1 MEELTIRRGEGARE
15 EYEEQTRDVRMGLY
29 SRVCQ
34 ETGARGVMLAHH
46 LDDAIENV
54 ISNVIFPRNES
65 SIFDA
70 GFF

>member
-1 MEELTIRRGEGARE
+1 
-15 EYEEQTRDVRMGLY
+15 MGLY

-54 ISNVIFPRNES
+54 ISNVIFPRPES

-70 GFF
+70 G

>member
-54 ISNVIFPRNES
+54 ISNVIFLRTES
-65 SIFDA
+65 SILDK
-70 GFF
+70 G